1 MRFWFD
7 FNFEWHLNRAV
18 LSDRNAVSAVLEQ
31 QAGRCTLS
39 VFRLFFFFLCEI
51 MAENLVKIVNV
62 IELNA
67 NNNNNNN
74 NNGAAAD
81 NGVVEVKE
89 EDEADAEPSMAA
101 MLAETMAANPPT
113 RGSRPT
119 TVRISTGHL
128 PSYRFHETDEI
139 LAHRPTF
146 SERCIRYVM
155 VLIYLCGLCSL
166 GFVLSIYHIFFW
178 DSRMPP
184 LHKSMIM
191 KKPPGYG

>member
-1 MRFWFD
+1 
-7 FNFEWHLNRAV
+7 
-18 LSDRNAVSAVLEQ
+18 
-31 QAGRCTLS
+31 
-39 VFRLFFFFLCEI
+39 
-51 MAENLVKIVNV
+51 MAENLAKIVNI
-62 IELNA
+62 IETSV
-67 NNNNNNN
+67 NNNNDD
-74 NNGAAAD
+74 GDQGTAATESA
-81 NGVVEVKE
+81 
-89 EDEADAEPSMAA
+89 AEPAA
-101 MLAETMAANPPT
+101 INTPSES

-128 PSYRFHETDEI
+128 PSYRLHEVEEI
-139 LAHRPTF
+139 LAHKPTF

-155 VLIYLCGLCSL
+155 VLIYICGLCSV

>member
-1 MRFWFD
+1 
-7 FNFEWHLNRAV
+7 
-18 LSDRNAVSAVLEQ
+18 
-31 QAGRCTLS
+31 
-39 VFRLFFFFLCEI
+39 
-51 MAENLVKIVNV
+51 MAENLAKIVNI
-62 IELNA
+62 IETSV
-67 NNNNNNN
+67 NNNNDD
-74 NNGAAAD
+74 GDQGTAAA
-81 NGVVEVKE
+81 ES
-89 EDEADAEPSMAA
+89 AAEPAA
-101 MLAETMAANPPT
+101 INTPSES

-128 PSYRFHETDEI
+128 PSYRLHEVEEI
-139 LAHRPTF
+139 LAHKPTF

-155 VLIYLCGLCSL
+155 VLIYICGLCSV

>member
-1 MRFWFD
+1 
-7 FNFEWHLNRAV
+7 
-18 LSDRNAVSAVLEQ
+18 
-31 QAGRCTLS
+31 
-39 VFRLFFFFLCEI
+39 
-51 MAENLVKIVNV
+51 MAENLAKIVNI
-62 IELNA
+62 IESSV
-67 NNNNNNN
+67 NNNNDD
-74 NNGAAAD
+74 GVEDTATAESAAESA
-81 NGVVEVKE
+81 
-89 EDEADAEPSMAA
+89 AISPPS
-101 MLAETMAANPPT
+101 ES

-128 PSYRFHETDEI
+128 PSYRLHDVDEI
-139 LAHRPTF
+139 LAHKPTF

-166 GFVLSIYHIFFW
+166 GFVLSIYHFFFW

>member
-1 MRFWFD
+1 
-7 FNFEWHLNRAV
+7 
-18 LSDRNAVSAVLEQ
+18 
-31 QAGRCTLS
+31 
-39 VFRLFFFFLCEI
+39 
-51 MAENLVKIVNV
+51 MAENLAKIVNI
-62 IELNA
+62 IESSV
-67 NNNNNNN
+67 NNNSDD
-74 NNGAAAD
+74 GDEGTAAA
-81 NGVVEVKE
+81 GSAA
-89 EDEADAEPSMAA
+89 EAAATNTPS
-101 MLAETMAANPPT
+101 ESK
-113 RGSRPT
+113 GSRPS

-128 PSYRFHETDEI
+128 PSYRLHEADEI